1 MVVRVGAAGC
11 LAATQTRPLEAPAV
25 TGLPV
30 TCVRCQRFVPRRG
43 VSWPEGF
50 ICNRCY
56 QQATRRHGHCASC
69 QTQRLLPGLS
79 PTGEAICV
87 DCAAIPKDFHCT
99 RCSQEDEPHRKGQC
113 ARCCLRED
121 LSVLLDD
128 GTGQVHAQLT
138 PLFEALCTQERPRS
152 AMIWLRN
159 PDVAGI
165 LTAFANGS
173 APLRHE
179 TIDAMDSR
187 RSATHLGEMLV
198 KHGVLSQRNRVVVG
212 FQGWLDRKLPGYSPE
227 TARLLTAFATWHHLR
242 RMRAAADADR
252 LVAGAAASVKLQISV
267 AGQLLTHLENQNIG
281 FTQVSQADVDAWL
294 VAGPSTRY
302 LARNFVIWAVK
313 ARHLPA
319 VTIPHRTPR
328 TSPILR
334 QDERLSLLRRVL
346 HGEDLPLELRVA
358 ATLLL
363 LYAQPVTR
371 ICRLR
376 VEDIVITGEATGIRF
391 GNDPAPLPSP
401 VADLIL
407 RYVRARPNMATAANA
422 DSPWLF
428 PGYRPGQPLNASY
441 LMHRLRTIGI
451 HLRGARNAALRQ
463 LVLDIPPAV
472 AAQALGYSPQVAE
485 NHARPAGT
493 NWVAYASH

>member
-1 MVVRVGAAGC
+1 M
-11 LAATQTRPLEAPAV
+11 
-25 TGLPV
+25 
-30 TCVRCQRFVPRRG
+30 
-43 VSWPEGF
+43 
-50 ICNRCY
+50 
-56 QQATRRHGHCASC
+56 
-69 QTQRLLPGLS
+69 
-79 PTGEAICV
+79 
-87 DCAAIPKDFHCT
+87 
-99 RCSQEDEPHRKGQC
+99 
-113 ARCCLRED
+113 
-121 LSVLLDD
+121 
-128 GTGQVHAQLT
+128 
-138 PLFEALCTQERPRS
+138 
-152 AMIWLRN
+152 
-159 PDVAGI
+159 
-165 LTAFANGS
+165 
-173 APLRHE
+173 
-179 TIDAMDSR
+179 
-187 RSATHLGEMLV
+187 
-198 KHGVLSQRNRVVVG
+198 LSQRNRVVVG

-376 VEDIVITGEATGIRF
+376 VEDIVITGEAT
-391 GNDPAPLPSP
+391 DPVRQRPGPAALPRRGSHP
-401 VADLIL
+401 A
-407 RYVRARPNMATAANA
+407 VRAGTTEHGHGRQRRFPLALPRLPARATA
-422 DSPWLF
+422 
-428 PGYRPGQPLNASY
+428 Q
-441 LMHRLRTIGI
+441 
-451 HLRGARNAALRQ
+451 RQ
-463 LVLDIPPAV
+463 LPHAPTPHHRNPPARRPQRGP
-472 AAQALGYSPQVAE
+472 AATRSRHTPSGGSPSARLQPASRREPRPPCRDELGCLRLSLTREPSAVIDQLLEVVGHGGLA
-485 NHARPAGT
+485 
-493 NWVAYASH
+493 